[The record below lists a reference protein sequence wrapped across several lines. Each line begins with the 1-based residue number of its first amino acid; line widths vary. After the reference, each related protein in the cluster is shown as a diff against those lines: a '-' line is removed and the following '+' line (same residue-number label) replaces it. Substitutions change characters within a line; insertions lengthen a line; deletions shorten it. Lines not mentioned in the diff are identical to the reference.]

1 MCIERLQEIVKGT
14 FELELKRRAEE
25 LAKPLGDGVMKDLM
39 GEITACVEDEMAEQI
54 VEARR
59 QAFREAYAALKKEF
73 EAKEEKAFKR
83 GVEYGKGIARSAG
96 ARGHRRGYSADDVC
110 IDILNRAFGW

>member
-1 MCIERLQEIVKGT
+1 MCVEHLQEIIKGA
-14 FELELKRRAEE
+14 FELELKKKAEE
-25 LAKPLGDGVMKDLM
+25 LVKPMGDGPLKELM
-39 GEITACVEDEMAEQI
+39 DEITMRMENEMAEQI

-59 QAFREAYAALKKEF
+59 QAFSEAYAALKKEF

-83 GVEYGKGIARSAG
+83 GVEYGKGIARVMG
-96 ARGHRRGYSADDVC
+96 AKGHRRGYSADDVC

>member
-1 MCIERLQEIVKGT
+1 MCIECLQEIVKGT

-25 LAKPLGDGVMKDLM
+25 FAKPLGDEMMKDLM
-39 GEITACVEDEMAEQI
+39 GEITARVEDEMAEQI

-59 QAFREAYAALKKEF
+59 QAFREAYAALKEEF

-83 GVEYGKGIARSAG
+83 GVEYGKGLARSAG
-96 ARGHRRGYSADDVC
+96 ARGHRREYSADDVC

>member
-25 LAKPLGDGVMKDLM
+25 LAKPLGDEVMNDLM
-39 GEITACVEDEMAEQI
+39 GEITARMEDEMAEQI

-59 QAFREAYAALKKEF
+59 QAFSEAYVALTKEF
-73 EAKEEKAFKR
+73 EAKEATAFTR
-83 GVEYGKGIARSAG
+83 GVEYGKGLARSAG